1 MDGYHTIRLQV
12 KTIERY
18 KGFSRKVTRS
28 YSETLDVMMDFF
40 EWHGISP
47 FKRFAKQISAE
58 EEKTR
63 KRIDAVIAI
72 IKNIEKYQTK
82 PTNAMLLSLFEEKAG
97 QEVPLELVEKKFMG
111 GGYQEQEMIENT
123 TVSKTQY
130 DRLEHKLN
138 AMKQDFGYVLDKAK
152 PVKSS
157 FGKDYV
163 RLELTE
169 EELIAFK
176 KALNNL

>member
-1 MDGYHTIRLQV
+1 MDGYNTIRLQV

-18 KGFSRKVTRS
+18 KGFSRKMTRS
-28 YSETLDVMMDFF
+28 YSETLEIMMDFF

-97 QEVPLELVEKKFMG
+97 QETPPELVEKKFMG
-111 GGYQEQEMIENT
+111 SGFQEQGIENG

-138 AMKQDFGYVLDKAK
+138 AMRQDFGYVLNKAK

-169 EELIAFK
+169 EELITFRK
-176 KALNNL
+176 TLNNL